1 MRRASP
7 WRGDMRFIM
16 RMLLTAAALAAV
28 AGSAM
33 AAAPPP
39 GWLTL
44 KGKTS
49 VDHVMVG
56 GMVWN
61 CKASSCTTDQ
71 IKGDAAVD
79 TCKALAAK
87 VGPVARFS
95 FKGAELADTDLA
107 ACNAAAK
114 P

>member
-1 MRRASP
+1 
-7 WRGDMRFIM
+7 M

-49 VDHVMVG
+49 LDHVLVG

-61 CKASSCTTDQ
+61 CRSNACTATQ
-71 IKGDAAVD
+71 LKGEAALD

-95 FKGAELADTDLA
+95 FKGAELSEADLA
-107 ACNAAAK
+107 SCNMAAK
-114 P
+114 A

>member
-1 MRRASP
+1 MRIF
-7 WRGDMRFIM
+7 W
-16 RMLLTAAALAAV
+16 TAAALAAV

-39 GWLTL
+39 GWLVL

-49 VDHVMVG
+49 VDHVIVG
-56 GMVWN
+56 GMIWN
-61 CKASSCTTDQ
+61 CKSNACTATQ
-71 IKGDAAVD
+71 LKGDAALD
-79 TCKALAAK
+79 ICKALAAK

-95 FKGAELADTDLA
+95 FKGAELAEADLA

-114 P
+114 S